1 MLKEIDNYLSQI
13 LSLALEG
20 YKEMDFFNFSL
31 SKKSTILS
39 ALISIKIDKLKQ
51 DIKSSLEYGDDD
63 IDELKLSLSE
73 FCRHK
78 ELINNK
84 NKNIIDRYSLTYER
98 KISNDTKSMI
108 EELQNEQANNNPM
121 WCDEEQQMVV

>member
-39 ALISIKIDKLKQ
+39 ALISIKIDKLEQ
-51 DIKSSLEYGDDD
+51 DIKSSLEYGDGD
-63 IDELKLSLSE
+63 IDDLKLSLSE

-84 NKNIIDRYSLTYER
+84 DKNIIDRYSLTYER
-98 KISNDTKSMI
+98 KISNDTKAMI
-108 EELQNEQANNNPM
+108 EELQNEQANNNAM
-121 WCDEEQQMVV
+121 WNDEEQQMVV